1 MAGTRT
7 RGQDDQAIIDLAFR
21 MALARVGSP
30 RMEGTG
36 SRQLPRIETK
46 PPRSSA
52 VLRGP
57 NATPPFE
64 YGASVATVQA
74 LDGDTL

>member
-36 SRQLPRIETK
+36 AGSF
-46 PPRSSA
+46 
-52 VLRGP
+52 RGS
-57 NATPPFE
+57 NE
-64 YGASVATVQA
+64 AS
-74 LDGDTL
+74 